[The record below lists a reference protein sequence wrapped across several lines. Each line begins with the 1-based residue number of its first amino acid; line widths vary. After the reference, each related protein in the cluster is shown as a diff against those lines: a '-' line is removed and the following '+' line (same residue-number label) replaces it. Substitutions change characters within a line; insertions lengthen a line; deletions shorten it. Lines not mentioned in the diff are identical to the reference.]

1 MNNSNFEKYDR
12 VLMQTAQL
20 FAKQSKAEKLK
31 VGAVLAREGRVLI
44 TGYNGT
50 VSGFSNICEDTLFIC
65 PKCNKPIDDVTE
77 KNLRLQPDP
86 FNTGNDITL
95 ACPNMDC
102 RSIFKKRANLTEFF
116 NAHTTMKRIAMFHF
130 PEFVHLK
137 TRDFVLHA
145 EQNVITY
152 AAKRGIATDGCTLYI
167 THSPCKECAKLIV
180 QAGIV
185 RVVYGDLYRD
195 SSGLDFLKSANVV
208 LAHKQY

>member
-20 FAKQSKAEKLK
+20 FAEQSKAEKLK
-31 VGAVLAREGRVLI
+31 VGAVLAKDGRVLI

-50 VSGFSNICEDTLFIC
+50 VSGFSNVCEDKILVC
-65 PKCNKPIDDVTE
+65 PKCNKPIEVTE
-77 KNLRLQPDP
+77 KNLRLEPSP
-86 FNTGNDITL
+86 IFTNDIVL
-95 ACPNMDC
+95 ACSNIGLGC
-102 RSIFKKRANLTEFF
+102 HSTFKTTADLTEYF
-116 NAHTTMKRIAMFHF
+116 NANTSLKNIAMFHF
-130 PEFVHLK
+130 PKLVKLK

-185 RVVYGDLYRD
+185 RVVYSNLYRD
-195 SSGLDFLKSANVV
+195 SSGLDFLKSAKVEVV
-208 LAHKQY
+208 QKQY